1 MKTKSRIGR
10 VDDLRPKYNLRPL
23 LRRGVMGKYAAKC
36 RKGMNIVRLEAEIAK
51 AFPSEAAV
59 NEALRLVMR
68 LSHLP
73 FDTRKPYTTA

>member
-1 MKTKSRIGR
+1 
-10 VDDLRPKYNLRPL
+10 
-23 LRRGVMGKYAAKC
+23 MGKYVAKC
-36 RKGMNIVRLEAEIAK
+36 RKGMNIVRLETEIAR

-73 FDTRKPYTTA
+73 LDARKPYTTA